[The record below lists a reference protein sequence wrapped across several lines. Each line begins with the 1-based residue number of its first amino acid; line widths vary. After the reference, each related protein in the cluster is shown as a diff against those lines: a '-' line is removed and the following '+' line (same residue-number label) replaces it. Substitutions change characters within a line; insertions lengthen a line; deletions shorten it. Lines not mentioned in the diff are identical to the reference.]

1 MRERPARPCARC
13 GLTQLIAL
21 RYGAMPVVRATGG
34 LADTVHDVDQG
45 APAPASQLLT
55 FDLGCLLRSW
65 QQRNVR
71 CVGGRRH
78 VHPSRPVNAADQ
90 QRGGSWRGAQVVR
103 TPMGTPL
110 PA

>member
-45 APAPASQLLT
+45 ARGPASQRFLT
-55 FDLGCLLRSW
+55 W
-65 QQRNVR
+65 
-71 CVGGRRH
+71 
-78 VHPSRPVNAADQ
+78 AACSVA
-90 QRGGSWRGAQVVR
+90 GSSA
-103 TPMGTPL
+103 T
-110 PA
+110 